1 MTKEKLVLKK
11 FVFSSALVEAL
22 KAKYVE
28 SSASLELYPSH
39 VNALSTFIWSRYV
52 STTDQVKVLSLKNST

>member
-11 FVFSSALVEAL
+11 FVFSSTSVEAF

-39 VNALSTFIWSRYV
+39 IHYNKMHFQWRILVRKIFSS
-52 STTDQVKVLSLKNST
+52 QKVTI